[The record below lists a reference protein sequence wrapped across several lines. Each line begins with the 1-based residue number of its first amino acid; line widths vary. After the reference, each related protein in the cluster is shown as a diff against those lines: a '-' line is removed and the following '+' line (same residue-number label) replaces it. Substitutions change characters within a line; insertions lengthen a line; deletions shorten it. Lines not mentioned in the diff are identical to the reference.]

1 MATKPAIT
9 TAVSPRHPRSACDVS
24 PESLKSLRN
33 AIARAPHET
42 KTADA
47 SVLRLAATVATKTKE
62 QTNPPVATA
71 SMASHCQ
78 AFGSSRQGGGVP
90 HESSHCKPKPQNA
103 PTRAP
108 KPLIATIAIASTVDA
123 KRRSTPSG
131 IGFEGLRLTL
141 ARGMAT
147 GRLAPCA
154 VGGTDFR
161 VRRAVEGR
169 YACAYLGQAVNWT
182 AGTAA
187 RRLTPGRRRQHLGQ
201 WRTSCQVL
209 HCALPDPSGS

>member
-1 MATKPAIT
+1 LRRRSRVGVRAMATKAATT

-47 SVLRLAATVATKTKE
+47 SVLRLATTVATKTKE
-62 QTNPPVATA
+62 QTNPPIATA
-71 SMASHCQ
+71 PMASHCQ

-103 PTRAP
+103 PTRVP

-131 IGFEGLRLTL
+131 IGFEALRLTL
-141 ARGMAT
+141 ARGMVT
-147 GRLAPCA
+147 GAPP
-154 VGGTDFR
+154 
-161 VRRAVEGR
+161 
-169 YACAYLGQAVNWT
+169 T
-182 AGTAA
+182 AGSVEDLVSGLAFA
-187 RRLTPGRRRQHLGQ
+187 HCPIRRGLDR
-201 WRTSCQVL
+201 
-209 HCALPDPSGS
+209 A